1 VIRRGEPW
9 GGPSTGPAAASGAG
23 SDRDLAALA
32 DAHPGARLRFQPD
45 ERCEF
50 ARAVG
55 LTVSATGATEVPV
68 DALEV
73 DGTGLAVNMVV
84 SGAVPERLRR
94 WSRAHAAVVRVDE
107 RLVYEGPATTVVIAN
122 GQFRRGVDLVP
133 RGHPGDGRL
142 EVQVYALR
150 PGERAAM
157 RRRLPGA
164 GHLPHPRIVTTTGR
178 HAEVRWAGST
188 PLEVDGAARP
198 SQSSL
203 DVTVRSPA
211 FVLLV

>member
-1 VIRRGEPW
+1 VIRPGQPW
-9 GGPSTGPAAASGAG
+9 GAPTAGPPDATGAG
-23 SDRDLAALA
+23 GDRDLAALA
-32 DAHPGARLRFQPD
+32 DAHRGARLRFAPD
-45 ERCEF
+45 ERCEL

-55 LTVSATGATEVPV
+55 LTVATPGVTDLTV
-68 DALEV
+68 DALDV
-73 DGTGLAVNMVV
+73 DDVGLAVNMVV
-84 SGAVPERLRR
+84 AGVAPDRLGH
-94 WSRAHAAVVRVDE
+94 WSRARPVTVRVDG
-107 RLVYEGPATTVVIAN
+107 RLLHDGPATTVVVAN

-150 PGERAAM
+150 PGERAGM
-157 RRRLPGA
+157 RRRLPGG

-178 HAEVRWAGST
+178 QAEIRWAT
-188 PLEVDGAARP
+188 PAPLEVDGTSGSRR
-198 SQSSL
+198 SSV